1 MKKIIAILC
10 ILILCISV
18 IACERTDA
26 KIHDALQG
34 SWVAKW
40 TAAGKNIERYYTF
53 KGNTYTTGGT
63 ALFGK
68 LETKTG
74 RFEIRDS
81 TIHLIPDDG
90 SNGKDLDYT
99 YNKDSGEITLWW
111 NDDVQFQKRNVNVNY

>member
-10 ILILCISV
+10 ILILCISI

-68 LETKTG
+68 LETETG

-90 SNGKDLDYT
+90 SDGKDLDYT
-99 YNKDSGEITLWW
+99 YNKDSGTITLWW
-111 NDDVQFQKRNVNVNY
+111 NDDVQFQKGNY